1 MLFCNWM
8 LSITSPVTA
17 ASKVSESEHNV
28 ARVNSIKKLYKHW
41 RQESKVPTF
50 ALTYDG
56 TYITLMK
63 NLGMTEALAKSIEEN
78 YHKLYAVSDA
88 WVADKIKQASIDGY
102 ITAAFGLRVRTPL
115 LHQVVMGTS
124 KTPHEAASE
133 GRTAGNALG
142 QSWCMLNNRAAS
154 EFMSLVR
161 AGEHR
166 LNIKPCAHIHDAQYY
181 LIKDDMK
188 TLMYVNEHL
197 SNAVR
202 WQEDP
207 LLENEHIAMSGQ
219 LEIFHPTWCH
229 GFDIPNETNEEE
241 TSCLIKK
248 HLNELAEK
256 GIQA

>member
-1 MLFCNWM
+1 MLT
-8 LSITSPVTA
+8 ITEPVTS

-28 ARVNSIKKLYKHW
+28 ARINSIKKAYPHW

-56 TYITLMK
+56 TYVTLMK
-63 NLGMTEALAKSIEEN
+63 NLGMTEEMARSIEDN
-78 YHKLYAVSDA
+78 YHKLYSVSDEWSA
-88 WVADKIKQASIDGY
+88 AKIKQASIDGY

-115 LHQVVMGTS
+115 LHQAVMGTS

-154 EFMSLVR
+154 EFMSMVR

-188 TLMYVNEHL
+188 TLMYVNTHL
-197 SNAVR
+197 SQAVR
-202 WQEDP
+202 WQDDP
-207 LLENEHIAMSGQ
+207 LIENEYIDMSGQ

-229 GFDIPNETNEEE
+229 GFDIPNETDEEE
-241 TSCLIKK
+241 IKCLITK
-248 HLNELAEK
+248 HLKDLEEK
-256 GIQA
+256 GVL

>member
-1 MLFCNWM
+1 M
-8 LSITSPVTA
+8 LSFAEPVTS
-17 ASKVSESEHNV
+17 ASEVSASEHNV
-28 ARVNSIKKLYKHW
+28 ARVNSIKKKYKHW

-56 TYITLMK
+56 TYVTLMK
-63 NLGMTEALAKSIEEN
+63 NLGMSEELAKSIEEN
-78 YHKLYAVSDA
+78 YHKLYAVSDE
-88 WVADKIKQASIDGY
+88 WVAAKIKQASIDGY

-115 LHQVVMGTS
+115 LHQAVMGTS

-154 EFMSLVR
+154 EFMSMVR

-188 TLMYVNEHL
+188 TLMYVNTHL
-197 SNAVR
+197 SQAVR
-202 WQEDP
+202 WQDDP
-207 LLENEHIAMSGQ
+207 LIENEYIDMSGQ

-229 GFDIPNETNEEE
+229 GFDIPNETDEEE
-241 TSCLIKK
+241 IKCLITKYLK
-248 HLNELAEK
+248 DLEEK
-256 GIQA
+256 GVL